1 MWKIKEAINMGK
13 HKNLLTSGLLS
24 FQHVLAMFG
33 ATVLVPYITGLN
45 PSIALLGAGG
55 GTLIFHLVTGGQVPA
70 FLGSSFAFL
79 SGILVVK
86 ELFGMEYAT
95 GSFIAVGAVYF
106 IMAAVAYFI
115 GAEKIRKVFPPI
127 VTGPIIM
134 VIGLILAPV
143 AVDMASTNW
152 TVAIITILTIALT
165 GIIAKGFVRMIPIIV
180 GIIVGYIS
188 AIALNLVDFTPVL
201 EASWFYSFEDFTGMM
216 IAPKFSKQ

>member
-1 MWKIKEAINMGK
+1 M
-13 HKNLLTSGLLS
+13 
-24 FQHVLAMFG
+24 
-33 ATVLVPYITGLN
+33 P
-45 PSIALLGAGG
+45 
-55 GTLIFHLVTGGQVPA
+55 
-70 FLGSSFAFL
+70 
-79 SGILVVK
+79 
-86 ELFGMEYAT
+86 
-95 GSFIAVGAVYF
+95 GSFIAVGGIFYHGSSGLL
-106 IMAAVAYFI
+106 I
-115 GAEKIRKVFPPI
+115 GEKIRKVFPPI

-201 EASWFYSFEDFTGMM
+201 EASWFYSFEDFGYDDC
-216 IAPKFSKQ
+216 S